1 MSENIGG
8 AKPALAAHSK
18 DGSASGQTAASKAT
32 APKAAPP
39 SDSMSDTLN
48 SMGETLNKMTS
59 EACAFAREKP
69 LTTAAIVG
77 MTGILIGLLLGRS
90 SA

>member
-18 DGSASGQTAASKAT
+18 DGSAPGQTAASEAS
-32 APKAAPP
+32 APKAASP

-48 SMGETLNKMTS
+48 SMGDTLNKIAS
-59 EACAFAREKP
+59 EACAFAREQP

-77 MTGILIGLLLGRS
+77 MTGILIGLLLGRRS
-90 SA
+90 S

>member
-18 DGSASGQTAASKAT
+18 DGSAPGQTAASEAT
-32 APKAAPP
+32 APKAG
-39 SDSMSDTLN
+39 SSSCSMNDS
-48 SMGETLNKMTS
+48 LNKMTG
-59 EACAFAREKP
+59 EVCNFAREQP

-77 MTGILIGLLLGRS
+77 MTGVLIGLLLGRS

>member
-1 MSENIGG
+1 MSENIGS

-18 DGSASGQTAASKAT
+18 DASAPGQTAASGT
-32 APKAAPP
+32 SAPKAASP
-39 SDSMSDTLN
+39 SDSISDTLN
-48 SMGETLNKMTS
+48 SMGDSLNKMAG
-59 EACAFAREKP
+59 EACAFAKEQP

>member
-8 AKPALAAHSK
+8 ARPALAAHSK
-18 DGSASGQTAASKAT
+18 DGSAPGQTAASEAS
-32 APKAAPP
+32 APKAASP

-48 SMGETLNKMTS
+48 KIAS
-59 EACAFAREKP
+59 EACAFAREQP

-77 MTGILIGLLLGRS
+77 MTGILIGLLLGRRS
-90 SA
+90 V

>member
-18 DGSASGQTAASKAT
+18 DGSAPGQTPASEAS
-32 APKAAPP
+32 APKAALP
-39 SDSMSDTLN
+39 SDSISDTLN
-48 SMGETLNKMTS
+48 SMGDTLNKMTG
-59 EACAFAREKP
+59 EACAFAKEQP
-69 LTTAAIVG
+69 LATAAIVVLTG
-77 MTGILIGLLLGRS
+77 MLIGLLLGRR

>member
-18 DGSASGQTAASKAT
+18 DGSAPGQTPASEAT
-32 APKAAPP
+32 APKAGSP
-39 SDSMSDTLN
+39 SCSMNDTIN
-48 SMGETLNKMTS
+48 RMTS
-59 EACAFAREKP
+59 EACDFARQQP
-69 LTTAAIVG
+69 LAATAIVG
-77 MTGILIGLLLGRS
+77 MTGVLIGLLLGRR